1 MQDETTKT
9 VMIRGKSASSHPE
22 PRKFAVS
29 LPATPW
35 DNEKD
40 ELNPMI
46 YKS

>member
-1 MQDETTKT
+1 MQDEKTTVT
-9 VMIRGKSASSHPE
+9 IRGKSASSYPE

-29 LPATPW
+29 LPSTPW